1 MIECFLLFIFLFILS
16 MVLVLVSFLLSEKTF
31 ESREKSSPYE
41 CGFDPILSARSSFS
55 LRFFL
60 LGVLFVVFDVELSLL
75 MPVVLSISVGFSY
88 VGLISCFIFLLVL
101 FLGIFHEWREGSLN
115 WVI

>member
-1 MIECFLLFIFLFILS
+1 MIECVTLVFFLIGLSLIL
-16 MVLVLVSFLLSEKTF
+16 MVITVLLSEKSS

-60 LGVLFVVFDVELSLL
+60 LAVLFVVFDVELSLL
-75 MPVVLSISVGFSY
+75 MPVVTSLMSGFNYISF
-88 VGLISCFIFLLVL
+88 ISCFLFLTIL

-115 WVI
+115 WVV